1 MDFVSENHTD
11 GYNYFQGQAIE
22 DAINTEID
30 RENETSQ
37 EFRKN
42 FEQEMEN

>member
-1 MDFVSENHTD
+1 MDFVSENTD
-11 GYNYFQGQAIE
+11 GYYYFQDQAIE